1 MNPPSIPRLPAV
13 VQHYFGASNR
23 RDVAA
28 TVECFTGDATVNDQ
42 FGSHLG
48 RASIQRWI
56 EETTRKY
63 APTLLPLKAT
73 ATAADLAVIVSVS
86 GDFPGSPVQLNFH
99 FRFRRRQIA
108 ALAIE

>member
-1 MNPPSIPRLPAV
+1 M
-13 VQHYFGASNR
+13 
-23 RDVAA
+23 D
-28 TVECFTGDATVNDQ
+28 
-42 FGSHLG
+42 
-48 RASIQRWI
+48 
-56 EETTRKY
+56 RKY

-73 ATAADLAVIVSVS
+73 ATTADLAVIVSVS